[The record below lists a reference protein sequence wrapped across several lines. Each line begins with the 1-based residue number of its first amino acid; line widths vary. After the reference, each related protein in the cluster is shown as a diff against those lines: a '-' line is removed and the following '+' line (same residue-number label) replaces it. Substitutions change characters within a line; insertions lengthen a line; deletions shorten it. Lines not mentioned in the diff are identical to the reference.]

1 MHRAL
6 FEARKRWQGPPHIN
20 EVKPCEIV
28 LYFKVSFCFYS
39 THSGIKIK
47 GFINLVCLEKKNK
60 TANEAFSL
68 LINCSSPKLH
78 SAPFKHL
85 FLTLVLLKMQL

>member
-6 FEARKRWQGPPHIN
+6 FEARKWWQGPPHIN
-20 EVKPCEIV
+20 EVKQYETV

-47 GFINLVCLEKKNK
+47 GFINLVCLEKK
-60 TANEAFSL
+60 
-68 LINCSSPKLH
+68 IKL
-78 SAPFKHL
+78 PMKL
-85 FLTLVLLKMQL
+85 FLF